1 MSANSIEK
9 ADDSAATRWGL
20 LALLTLINILNF
32 VDRQLLPSFANFIK
46 PELKLTDTE
55 YGLLTGLFFI
65 VFYAVAGLFMGIM
78 ADRMHR
84 GRLIAVAIALWSL
97 LTAASGAARGFVSMA
112 IPRALIGVGE
122 SALTPAAIS
131 LLSDRFRPAQLG
143 LAAGLYY
150 LGVPLGAGLSLLVA
164 GYLGPTIGW
173 RNCFYLL
180 GGAGMLFAVAMMF
193 VRDPRV
199 PQPHTHAHGPGW
211 RGHMKLLF
219 AALRQSP
226 ALCLTIAGG
235 VALHIAV
242 GAAGF
247 DQLWF
252 VEERGFE
259 RAEIA
264 KLTGFITVVAGIAG
278 NLFGGV
284 VGDWWY
290 KNRSSGRAML
300 LFWMFLVLAPFTVAF
315 RIVPADSPL
324 FVPGIGVGIFLLC
337 AFYGPSVSTV
347 QELSPPSARAT
358 VIAFNI
364 LCLNAIGLGIGITG
378 TGLLV
383 DLFRTAGD
391 PQPYSQAVLTMS
403 LVSML
408 ALPAFFFAGR
418 WFHRDK
424 ARLEGDGAIE
434 TGASLSPPG
443 RP

>member
-1 MSANSIEK
+1 MAGAGHSM
-9 ADDSAATRWGL
+9 ADQGASSRWGL
-20 LALLTLINILNF
+20 LALLTVINILNF

-46 PELKLTDTE
+46 PELGLSDTE

-65 VFYAVAGLFMGIM
+65 IFYAVAGLFMGVL

-122 SALTPAAIS
+122 SALTPAATS
-131 LLSDRFRPAQLG
+131 LLADRFPPAQLG

-150 LGVPLGAGLSLLVA
+150 LGVPVGAGLSLLVA

-180 GGAGMLFAVAMMF
+180 GGAGMVFAAAMLL
-193 VRDPRV
+193 VRDPRAAPV
-199 PQPHTHAHGPGW
+199 HAHGPGW
-211 RGHMKLLF
+211 RAHLRLL
-219 AALRQSP
+219 ADALRQSP
-226 ALCLTIAGG
+226 ALRMTIAGG

-247 DQLWF
+247 DQLWL

-264 KLTGFITVVAGIAG
+264 KITGFMTVVAGIAG
-278 NLFGGV
+278 NLFGGF

-290 KNRSSGRAML
+290 RTRASGRAML
-300 LFWMFLVLAPFTVAF
+300 LFWMVLALSPLTIMF

-324 FVPGIGVGIFLLC
+324 FIPGIGVGVFLLC
-337 AFYGPSVSTV
+337 AFYGPSISTV
-347 QELSPPSARAT
+347 QELSPPGARAT

-364 LCLNAIGLGIGITG
+364 LCLNAVGLGVGITG
-378 TGLLV
+378 TGWLI
-383 DLFRTAGD
+383 DMFRTAGNA
-391 PQPYSQAVLTMS
+391 QPYSQAALVMT
-403 LVSML
+403 LVSMA
-408 ALPAFFFAGR
+408 ALPAFYLAGR
-418 WFHRDK
+418 WFHRDR
-424 ARLEGDGAIE
+424 ARLALDQM
-434 TGASLSPPG
+434 P
-443 RP
+443 